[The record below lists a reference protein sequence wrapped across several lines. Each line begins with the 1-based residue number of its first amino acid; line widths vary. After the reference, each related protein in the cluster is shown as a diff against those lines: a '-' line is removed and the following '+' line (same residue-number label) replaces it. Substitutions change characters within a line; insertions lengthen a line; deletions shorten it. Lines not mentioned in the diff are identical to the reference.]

1 MANEAFDEIQVFES
15 MAERTG
21 NQVARTSIRGRMGVC
36 RSLSE
41 LNSKFRRYGDGF
53 YYLAR
58 AQWPDEVKTLDLRGS
73 TWRPLS

>member
-1 MANEAFDEIQVFES
+1 
-15 MAERTG
+15 
-21 NQVARTSIRGRMGVC
+21 MGVC

-41 LNSKFRRYGDGF
+41 LNSKVRRYGDGY

-58 AQWPDEVKTLDLRGS
+58 AQWPGEAKTLDLRGS